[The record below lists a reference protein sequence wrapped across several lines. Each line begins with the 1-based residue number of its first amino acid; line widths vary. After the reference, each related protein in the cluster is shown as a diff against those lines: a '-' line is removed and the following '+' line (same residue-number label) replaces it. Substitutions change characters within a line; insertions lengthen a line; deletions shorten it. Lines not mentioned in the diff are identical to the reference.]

1 MILLYIK
8 KIGTKNVKKNGLFT
22 LKTTAYIAALSLST
36 SLVYGADSSA
46 EKSVSDLPSS
56 LNEALNTNPEI
67 LFQKAEKDASD
78 HKVTQSI
85 GAYLPSV
92 DLRAG
97 YGREYIKQNY
107 QTTNIALAPTH
118 GSRTSTRYD
127 PSVTVNQKVFDGLAT
142 PYDIQKSKKE
152 LFQSVKNLEEAQLL
166 VAFDVFDKY
175 IAVRRFERLVK
186 LAKENV
192 SVHQSIL
199 GKIKKLVKAGKATTG
214 DEKNVQS
221 RLYDAKAAVG
231 DIQGDLETAYANF
244 KETVGVEAQSLSIPQ
259 FNESLLPSTVQEA
272 VAIATKKNRSV
283 IVAKATEGVA
293 SSEFDKTIAPFM
305 PSVDLQFQAKRNH
318 NVAGK
323 KGLETDIVGQ
333 VIGTFNV
340 LNGGRDIGKRRELRA
355 KMRSAKFRKQKEIR
369 RAEKEVR
376 VSYAEMVSA
385 RTQSKALRGAVTSKK
400 DVRNIYMKQFEA
412 GTRSFLDILDASHE
426 FFLAKGSLITSD
438 ATEDLAAARLLA
450 STGTLLEQ
458 FEKLNLNLDTANEE
472 HKLDVVKQ
480 DEAVETEVI
489 AENAPS
495 TNESAEPKATPET
508 VDGSVAAYSGEDVG
522 SKIPTGTE
530 REMAQAS
537 PHPSDV
543 Y

>member
-1 MILLYIK
+1 MK
-8 KIGTKNVKKNGLFT
+8 KTGLFT
-22 LKTTAYIAALSLST
+22 LKTTACIAALSLST
-36 SLVYGADSSA
+36 SLVYGTDSSA

-56 LNEALNTNPEI
+56 LNKALNTNPEI
-67 LFQKAEKDASD
+67 LFQKAEKDASG

-85 GAYLPSV
+85 GTYLPSV

-97 YGREYIKQNY
+97 YGREYIKQNH

-127 PSVTVNQKVFDGLAT
+127 PSVTVNQKMFDGLAT

-192 SVHQSIL
+192 FIHQSIL

-259 FNESLLPSTVQEA
+259 FNDSLLPSTVQEA
-272 VAIATKKNRSV
+272 VSVATKKNRSV
-283 IVAKATEGVA
+283 IVAKATEAVA

-318 NVAGK
+318 NFAGK

-355 KMRSAKFRKQKEIR
+355 KMRSAKFRKQKEMR

-385 RTQSKALRGAVTSKK
+385 RAQSKALRGSVTSKK
-400 DVRNIYMKQFEA
+400 DVRNIYMKQFDA

-426 FFLAKGSLITSD
+426 FFLAKGSLIMSD

-458 FEKLNLNLDTANEE
+458 FESLNLNLDTANEE
-472 HKLDVVKQ
+472 LD
-480 DEAVETEVI
+480 I
-489 AENAPS
+489 LP
-495 TNESAEPKATPET
+495 
-508 VDGSVAAYSGEDVG
+508 
-522 SKIPTGTE
+522 
-530 REMAQAS
+530 
-537 PHPSDV
+537 
-543 Y
+543 